1 VNILQNAR
9 EAMDGKGRIDVSA
22 QYGEDYSILVTI
34 ADNGPGI
41 PKDKQDKIFEPYFT
55 TKEKGTGLGLAI
67 VKHNTELYNGTV
79 ELESSPEQGT
89 LFRVKLPAKTV
100 FTVKK

>member
-1 VNILQNAR
+1 VTAHYS
-9 EAMDGKGRIDVSA
+9 D
-22 QYGEDYSILVTI
+22 DYAIVVTI

-41 PKDKQDKIFEPYFT
+41 PPEKQDKIFEPYFT

-67 VKHNTELYNGTV
+67 VKHNTELYNGSV
-79 ELESSPEQGT
+79 ELQSAPGKGT
-89 LFRVKLPAKTV
+89 LFRVKLPARTI